1 MFQYETL
8 TCKDFTIFMYIKKNG
23 WFKPPR
29 NHLGYINTWVTS
41 PYTPPKLSHSL
52 LSLEY
57 KRYTYVCVKKNPDGS
72 IQWLDPLN
80 VNTA

>member
-1 MFQYETL
+1 MVKT
-8 TCKDFTIFMYIKKNG
+8 
-23 WFKPPR
+23 PR

-57 KRYTYVCVKKNPDGS
+57 KRCTYVCVKKNPDGS
-72 IQWLDPLN
+72 IQ
-80 VNTA
+80 